1 MHILTVSLD
10 YPPTVGGISAHVFEL
25 CQALVALGHE
35 TTVLTK
41 KLPHLSEAEQSVD
54 GVRLVPLPP
63 RRFGALYGRTINKI
77 IDRAVASYHPDI
89 IHIHGMRPLEFLQP
103 KPVPIVYTN
112 HTSGFL
118 KRLQK
123 GGHRITGMKR
133 LFAPLDLFLA
143 PSEEL
148 LGLPF
153 EIRAPKK
160 FISNGI
166 VPDRFVPD
174 PATRARLRR
183 EFGLKETDKLAIVTR
198 RMVEKNGL
206 IHLAEAMAHVTNP
219 DLKLLFIG
227 DGPEHAGVQAALER
241 HFARRYFMLG
251 AMQHSEIVPYYSAA
265 DLSILPSL
273 MEATSISCLEAM
285 AASLP
290 IICTN
295 VGGLPFLVQEA
306 VNGYLAEPAS
316 PTALAACLDKLLADD
331 MAPLGA
337 ASRRLVDA
345 KFSWAEIAKQTVE
358 AYTQV
363 L

>member
-41 KLPHLSEAEQSVD
+41 KQPALSQPEQIVD

-63 RRFGALYGRTINKI
+63 RRIGPLYGRTINKM
-77 IDRAVASYHPDI
+77 IDRAIVAYQPDI
-89 IHIHGMRPLEFLQP
+89 VHIHGMRPLEFLTP
-103 KPVPIVYTN
+103 KPVPIIYTN

-123 GGHRITGMKR
+123 GGYRITRMKR

-148 LGLPF
+148 LRLPF
-153 EIRAPKK
+153 DIRAPKK

-174 PATRARLRR
+174 PATRAHLRDT
-183 EFGLKETDKLAIVTR
+183 FALKQTDKLAIVTR

-206 IHLAEAMAHVTNP
+206 IYLAEAMAHVTNP

-227 DGPEHAGVQAALER
+227 DGPEQAAVQAALEK
-241 HFARRYFMLG
+241 HFAGRYFMLG

-290 IICTN
+290 IICTS
-295 VGGLPFLVQEA
+295 VGGLPFLVHDA
-306 VNGYLAEPAS
+306 VNGYLADPAS
-316 PTALAACLDKLLADD
+316 PTALATCLDKLLADD
-331 MAPLGA
+331 LTPLGA
-337 ASRRLVDA
+337 ASRRLVEE
-345 KFSWAEIAKQTVE
+345 KFSWHEIAKQNVE
-358 AYTQV
+358 AYAQV